1 MLPGRRRSSSLRG
14 KASAQ
19 PGDGLAGLALAAA
32 GAGGQQILH
41 LLGGAGTRARVK
53 AADEHAR
60 DPVTAADLASDE
72 AIRTVIGRRRPDD
85 AWLTEESGARPGTS
99 GLRWIVD
106 PLDGTVN
113 VTHGIPRF
121 AVSVAVES
129 EGDGGVLAAA
139 VVQPAT
145 GEWLVLDEGTVTAS
159 PGQAPGVTARE
170 PGRALVAFAV
180 PSPPAAR
187 EAAYTGLAAVARR
200 VQDLRNLGSTV
211 CDLAAVA
218 TGRLDGFLSVDPKPW
233 DLAAGVAL
241 VEAAG
246 GTSRR
251 WRRSDGYCFLAA
263 GGADVVDALQRWTDD

>member
-1 MLPGRRRSSSLRG
+1 MLPSRRRSSPRRAG
-14 KASAQ
+14 A
-19 PGDGLAGLALAAA
+19 PRDGLAGLAFTAAH
-32 GAGGQQILH
+32 AGGRQVLR
-41 LLGGAGTRARVK
+41 LLGDAGTRARVD

-99 GLRWIVD
+99 GLRWVVD

-113 VTHGIPRF
+113 VTRGILRF

-129 EGDGGVLAAA
+129 ESDGAVLAAA
-139 VVQPAT
+139 VVQPAS
-145 GEWLVLDEGTVTAS
+145 GEWLVLDDGTVKAS
-159 PGQAPGVTARE
+159 SGQAPGVSARE

-187 EAAYTGLAAVARR
+187 RAAYTGLAAVAPR
-200 VQDLRNLGSTV
+200 VQDLRNFGSTV

-218 TGRLDGFLSVDPKPW
+218 TGRLDGFLSVDAKPW

-251 WRRSDGYCFLAA
+251 WHRSDGLCFLAV
-263 GGADVVDALQRWTDD
+263 GGAAVVDALHRWTDE